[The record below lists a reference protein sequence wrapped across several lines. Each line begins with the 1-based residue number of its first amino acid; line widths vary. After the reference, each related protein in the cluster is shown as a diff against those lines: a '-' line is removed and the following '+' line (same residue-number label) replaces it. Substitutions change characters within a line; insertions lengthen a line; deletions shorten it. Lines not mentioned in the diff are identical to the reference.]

1 MDLKESNLN
10 LVSFPTISVLITIY
24 NGLPL
29 IFLWL
34 MMKVRR

>member
-10 LVSFPTISVLITIY
+10 LVSFPAISVLIAIY